1 MLGNILVVAALL
13 SALYSLFMYYKAY
26 KGFETIGK
34 ARLGYHITTVIVIFA
49 SVLLLYLILTHQ
61 YQYKYVFEYSSSNL
75 STGLLISS
83 FFGGQDGSFLLWLL
97 FTTLIGLLVINQ
109 TSKEKDFEAQVMMP
123 FLIVVI
129 FLLIMINPLLKSPFS
144 YLWTIPDYVET
155 KFINQNILGYS
166 FMQNFIFQDNS
177 SGKSFVKISE
187 ELINVI
193 KANGLSID
201 NLIIQGKGL
210 NPLLQNFWMQIHP
223 PFLFLG
229 FALATTQFAFAIAAL
244 IKNEYKLWIKFNL
257 PWTIVTAL
265 FLGLGIMIG
274 GYWAYGVLGWGGYWA
289 WDPVENSSLI
299 PWIFSVAL
307 MHTLIVQRQSQKE
320 HKLGSLARTNLILSV
335 FTFVLVVYSTF
346 LTRSGVLS
354 EASVHSF
361 SDPGSFVY
369 SVLIIFL
376 IGFVL
381 SVFAGIYKR
390 RKTLNNNKPLS
401 QNILSRE
408 LGLFYG
414 SMLLIGSAIA
424 ILFGTSAP
432 IFGSSV
438 DLSFYNQIN
447 LLIAVFMVPLI
458 GFTLYSYWRDTPLNI
473 FIKRMAVSAAV
484 SIIITFFLL
493 YLTGIW
499 DFLYGLLL
507 FAAAFAIITNLELIL
522 KFNKKFI
529 FMGGHIAHIGFGI
542 FLVGALFSG
551 VLSKSETLDL
561 PKNNSQSAFNKK
573 LTYLGNEPVENGKKY
588 AFTVKIEDGNNTF
601 FSKPVMYISEYNN
614 SLMREPDIL
623 IGAARDLYISPL
635 SFQEGNE
642 SGIKEI
648 DLKKGE
654 PYKIGNSEILFE
666 KFDLPKDAMEKM
678 TNKEPFD
685 IRAVMKIIS
694 NGVSG
699 NPSLRE
705 KNFSIVVND
714 SLQNSFQI
722 EEEGLTFI
730 VAHFD
735 VSGTIELNVL
745 DSNNTNKEEAKA
757 DILSVEY
764 REKPLINLVW
774 SGVLL
779 MSIGFLVMLIR
790 RFREIRIE

>member
-1 MLGNILVVAALL
+1 MLGNILVIAALL
-13 SALYSLFMYYKAY
+13 STLYSLFMYYKSS
-26 KGFETIGK
+26 KGLETTGK
-34 ARLGYHITTVIVIFA
+34 ARLGYHITTILIISA
-49 SVLLLYLILTHQ
+49 SVLLLYFILTHQ
-61 YQYKYVFEYSSSNL
+61 YQYEYVFEYSSGNL

-83 FFGGQDGSFLLWLL
+83 FFGGQEGSFLLWLL
-97 FTTLIGLLVINQ
+97 FTMLIGLVVISQ
-109 TSKEKDFEAQVMMP
+109 TSKEKNFEAQVMIP
-123 FLIVVI
+123 FLVVVV
-129 FLLIMINPLLKSPFS
+129 FLLIMVNPLLKSPFN
-144 YLWTIPDYVET
+144 YLWLDINYVDS
-155 KFINQNILGYS
+155 KFINPNILGSS
-166 FMQNFIFQDNS
+166 FMNNFIFQDN
-177 SGKSFVKISE
+177 SGKSFVKISD

-193 KANGLSID
+193 KANGLSTD
-201 NLIIQGKGL
+201 NLIVQGKGL

-229 FALATTQFAFAIAAL
+229 FALATTQFSFAIAAL

-257 PWTIVTAL
+257 PWTIATAL

-307 MHTLIVQRQSQKE
+307 MHTLIVQKQSQSE

-335 FTFVLVVYSTF
+335 FTFTLVVYSTF
-346 LTRSGVLS
+346 LTRSGILS

-381 SVFAGIYKR
+381 SVFVGIYKR

-414 SMLLIGSAIA
+414 SMLLIGSAVA

-432 IFGSSV
+432 IFGSAV

-447 LLIAVFMVPLI
+447 LLLAVFFVPLI
-458 GFTLYSYWRDTPLNI
+458 GFTLYSYWRNTPINI
-473 FIKRMAVSAAV
+473 FIRRIAISLTV
-484 SIIITFFLL
+484 SIIITFSLLFLS
-493 YLTGIW
+493 GIW
-499 DFLYGLLL
+499 NFLYGLLL
-507 FAAAFAIITNLELIL
+507 FTSTFTIITNLELIL
-522 KFNKKFI
+522 KFNKNFI

-551 VLSKSETLDL
+551 VLSKTETLDL
-561 PKNNSQSAFNKK
+561 TKDNSQTVFDKRI
-573 LTYLGNEPVENGKKY
+573 TYLGYVPIDNGKKF
-588 AFTVKIEDGNNTF
+588 AFNVKIEDGNNT
-601 FSKPVMYISEYNN
+601 SVASPVMYNSDYNN
-614 SLMREPDIL
+614 NLMREPDIL
-623 IGAARDLYISPL
+623 IGFASDLYVSPL
-635 SFQEGNE
+635 SFQQGEDAG
-642 SGIKEI
+642 SKEI
-648 DLKKGE
+648 DLKIGV
-654 PYKIGNSEILFE
+654 PYKTGNSEILFE

-685 IRAVMKIIS
+685 IRAVMKITS
-694 NGVSG
+694 NGIS
-699 NPSLRE
+699 
-705 KNFSIVVND
+705 KNFSVSVND

-722 EEEGLTFI
+722 EEEGLTFA

-735 VSGTIELNVL
+735 VSGMIEFNVT
-745 DSNNTNKEEAKA
+745 DSNNNKEEAKGE
-757 DILSVEY
+757 ILSIEY

-779 MSIGFLVMLIR
+779 MAFGFLIMLIR
-790 RFREIRIE
+790 RFKELKLE

>member
-1 MLGNILVVAALL
+1 MIGNILLVAALL
-13 SALYSLFMYYKAY
+13 FALYSFIMYYRSY
-26 KGFETIGK
+26 KGSNTIGK
-34 ARLGYHITTVIVIFA
+34 ARIGYHLTTITVVIA
-49 SVLLLYLILTHQ
+49 SALLLLLILKHQ
-61 YQYKYVFEYSSSNL
+61 YQYKYIFEYSSSDL

-83 FFGGQDGSFLLWLL
+83 FFGGQEGSFLLWLL
-97 FTTLIGLLVINQ
+97 FTVLIGLVVINQ
-109 TSKEKDFEAQVMMP
+109 TSKEKNFEAPVMMP
-123 FLIVVI
+123 FLVAVV
-129 FLLIMINPLLKSPFS
+129 FLLLMVNPLLKSPFN
-144 YLWTIPDYVET
+144 YLWADPNYIDP

-166 FMQNFIFQDNS
+166 FMNNFIFQDN

-187 ELINVI
+187 ELINAI
-193 KANGLSID
+193 KANGLSTD
-201 NLIIQGKGL
+201 NLIVQGKGL

-223 PFLFLG
+223 PVLFLG
-229 FALATTQFAFAIAAL
+229 FALATTQFSFAIAAL
-244 IKNEYKLWIKFNL
+244 IKNEYKTWLKFNL
-257 PWTIVTAL
+257 PWTLVTAL

-307 MHTLIVQRQSQKE
+307 LHTLIVQKQSQTE
-320 HKLGSLARTNLILSV
+320 HKLGSLTRTNLILSV
-335 FTFVLVVYSTF
+335 FTFALVVYSTF

-381 SVFAGIYKR
+381 SVFVGIYKR
-390 RKTLNNNKPLS
+390 RKTLNNNKALS

-414 SMLLIGSAIA
+414 SMLLIGSAVA

-458 GFTLYSYWRDTPLNI
+458 GFTLYSYWQNTPI
-473 FIKRMAVSAAV
+473 DVFIKRTAISIAA
-484 SIIITFFLL
+484 SIIITFLLL

-507 FAAAFAIITNLELIL
+507 FASAFAIITNLELIL

-551 VLSKSETLDL
+551 VLSKSQTLDL
-561 PKNNSQSAFNKK
+561 PKNNSQSAFGKR
-573 LTYLGNEPVENGKKY
+573 LTYLGNEPIDNGKKY
-588 AFTVKIEDGNNTF
+588 AFTVKIDDGNKSF
-601 FSKPVMYISEYNN
+601 LSKPVMYISEYNN

-623 IGAARDLYISPL
+623 IGAAQDLYISPL
-635 SFQEGNE
+635 SFQEGNDA
-642 SGIKEI
+642 GTKEI
-648 DLKKGE
+648 DLKKGV

-685 IRAVMKIIS
+685 IRAAMKITS
-694 NGVSG
+694 NGIS
-699 NPSLRE
+699 
-705 KNFSIVVND
+705 KNFSIIVND

-722 EEEGLTFI
+722 EEEGLTFT
-730 VAHFD
+730 VSHFD
-735 VSGTIELNVL
+735 VKGMIELNVM
-745 DSNNTNKEEAKA
+745 DSNNTKKEEAKA
-757 DILSVEY
+757 DILSIEF

-779 MSIGFLVMLIR
+779 MSIGFLIMLIR

>member
-1 MLGNILVVAALL
+1 MLGNILVIAALL
-13 SALYSLFMYYKAY
+13 STLYSLFMYYKSS
-26 KGFETIGK
+26 KGLETTGK
-34 ARLGYHITTVIVIFA
+34 ARLGYHITTILIISA
-49 SVLLLYLILTHQ
+49 SVLLLYFILTHQ
-61 YQYKYVFEYSSSNL
+61 YQYEYVFEYSSGNL

-83 FFGGQDGSFLLWLL
+83 FFGGQEGSFLLWLL
-97 FTTLIGLLVINQ
+97 FTMLIGLVVISQ
-109 TSKEKDFEAQVMMP
+109 TSKEKNFEAQVMIP
-123 FLIVVI
+123 FLVVVV
-129 FLLIMINPLLKSPFS
+129 FLLIMVNPLLKSPFN
-144 YLWTIPDYVET
+144 YLWLDINYVDP
-155 KFINQNILGYS
+155 KFINPNILGSS
-166 FMQNFIFQDNS
+166 FMNNFIFQDN
-177 SGKSFVKISE
+177 SGKSFVKISD

-193 KANGLSID
+193 KANGLSTD
-201 NLIIQGKGL
+201 NLIVQGKGL

-229 FALATTQFAFAIAAL
+229 FALATTQFSFAIAAL

-257 PWTIVTAL
+257 PWTIATAL

-307 MHTLIVQRQSQKE
+307 MHTLIVQKQSQSE

-335 FTFVLVVYSTF
+335 FTFTLVVYSTF
-346 LTRSGVLS
+346 LTRSGILS

-381 SVFAGIYKR
+381 SVFVGIYKR

-414 SMLLIGSAIA
+414 SMLLIGSAVA

-432 IFGSSV
+432 IFGSAV

-447 LLIAVFMVPLI
+447 LLLAVFFVPLI
-458 GFTLYSYWRDTPLNI
+458 GFTLYSYWRNTPINI
-473 FIKRMAVSAAV
+473 FIRRIAISLTV
-484 SIIITFFLL
+484 SIIITFSLLFLS
-493 YLTGIW
+493 GIW
-499 DFLYGLLL
+499 NFLYGLLL
-507 FAAAFAIITNLELIL
+507 FTSTFTIITNLELIL
-522 KFNKKFI
+522 KFNKNFI

-551 VLSKSETLDL
+551 VLSKTETLDL
-561 PKNNSQSAFNKK
+561 TKDNSQTVFDKRI
-573 LTYLGNEPVENGKKY
+573 TYLGYVPIDNGKKF
-588 AFTVKIEDGNNTF
+588 AFNVKIEDGNNT
-601 FSKPVMYISEYNN
+601 SVASPVMYNSDYNN
-614 SLMREPDIL
+614 NLMREPDIL
-623 IGAARDLYISPL
+623 IGFASDLYVSPL
-635 SFQEGNE
+635 SFQPGEDAG
-642 SGIKEI
+642 SKEI
-648 DLKKGE
+648 DLKIGV
-654 PYKIGNSEILFE
+654 PYKTGNSEILFE

-678 TNKEPFD
+678 MNKEPFD
-685 IRAVMKIIS
+685 ISAVMKITS
-694 NGVSG
+694 NGVS
-699 NPSLRE
+699 
-705 KNFSIVVND
+705 KNFSIIVND

-722 EEEGLTFI
+722 EEEGLTFT

-735 VSGTIELNVL
+735 VSGMIEFNVT
-745 DSNNTNKEEAKA
+745 DSNNNKEEAKGE
-757 DILSVEY
+757 ILSIEY

-779 MSIGFLVMLIR
+779 MAFGFLIMLIR
-790 RFREIRIE
+790 RFKELKLE